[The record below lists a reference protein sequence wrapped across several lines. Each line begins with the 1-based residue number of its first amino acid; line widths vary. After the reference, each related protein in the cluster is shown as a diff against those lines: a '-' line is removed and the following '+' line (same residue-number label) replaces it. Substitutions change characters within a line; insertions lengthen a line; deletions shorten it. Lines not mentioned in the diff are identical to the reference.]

1 MRRGRS
7 NKETVNVVGFSFF
20 KKDPKDAQPTVKAGA
35 RTSSKPAARPLPGPV
50 NRNPSSTVARAP
62 QAPATTTAVPDK
74 ELHRSLALE
83 TAAKI
88 DAIESEMARDFLRPG
103 GPSTM
108 FSNSAANSTLQR
120 PSQQPDAEQAPADAE
135 SIEPLDIT
143 SEDWAGNA
151 NALDVR
157 AEGGGSAIE
166 ETAILFANGLIEP
179 AEAGLR
185 AAIQSDQLGESA
197 QHGWLMLFELLQ
209 QRGDKAGFDSLT
221 IEYVLRFESSPPA
234 WIDYKDDVAS
244 ATTVTVEGR
253 DIIPAAAP
261 IIALPESIDEGVVK
275 QLEQLKNYSL
285 SYQSIALDSSNV
297 RSIDPVGAELLLRV
311 INAFKRAS
319 HELLLQ
325 GADQLVTP
333 LRAAV
338 EAGRRDPSDAVWM
351 LLLEVFRLLNRQH
364 DFEETGIQY
373 CITYEVSPPSWEPAP
388 PNLKT
393 RAAVPQAAAPEA
405 VDGLSWRGTLR
416 GQGEPYFG
424 RLMAA
429 SRIDKKLVVDCTYLK
444 RVEFATATGMLAMVT
459 KVRQNGATVEF
470 RNVNYLIGALL
481 SLLGVDAV
489 AQIQLRR
496 V

>member
-1 MRRGRS
+1 L
-7 NKETVNVVGFSFF
+7 
-20 KKDPKDAQPTVKAGA
+20 Q
-35 RTSSKPAARPLPGPV
+35 RPLQQPEV
-50 NRNPSSTVARAP
+50 VQA
-62 QAPATTTAVPDK
+62 APATGKDDK
-74 ELHRSLALE
+74 S
-83 TAAKI
+83 I
-88 DAIESEMARDFLRPG
+88 DA
-103 GPSTM
+103 
-108 FSNSAANSTLQR
+108 
-120 PSQQPDAEQAPADAE
+120 
-135 SIEPLDIT
+135 LDVI
-143 SEDWAGNA
+143 SEDWAGNV
-151 NALDVR
+151 NAFEVS

-185 AAIQSDQLGESA
+185 SAIQSDQLGEAA

-234 WIDYKDDVAS
+234 WIEYKDEPGLAGVAAALGRPAQTAS
-244 ATTVTVEGR
+244 APVIV
-253 DIIPAAAP
+253 
-261 IIALPESIDEGVVK
+261 LPESVDEGVVK
-275 QLEQLKNYSL
+275 HLEQLKNHSQ
-285 SYQSIALDSSNV
+285 SHQSITLDSSNV
-297 RSIDPVGAELLLRV
+297 RSFDAVGAELLLRV

-393 RAAVPQAAAPEA
+393 RAAVAQAVVPEA

-416 GQGEPYFG
+416 GEGEPHFG

-429 SRIDKKLVVDCTYLK
+429 SRVDKRLVVDCMYLK

-459 KVRQNGATVEF
+459 KVRQNGATIEF
-470 RNVNYLIGALL
+470 RNVNYLIGALFA
-481 SLLGVDAV
+481 LLGVDAV
-489 AQIQLRR
+489 AQVQLRR

>member
-1 MRRGRS
+1 MA
-7 NKETVNVVGFSFF
+7 FSFF
-20 KKDPKDAQPTVKAGA
+20 KKDPKEAASAVKAGS
-35 RTSSKPAARPLPGPV
+35 RTATKSASRPLPGPV
-50 NRNPSSTVARAP
+50 NRNPASTAARGA
-62 QAPATTTAVPDK
+62 QGPATTNTMPDK
-74 ELHRSLALE
+74 DLHRTLALE

-103 GPSTM
+103 GAPTM
-108 FSNSAANSTLQR
+108 FPNSAANSTLQR
-120 PSQQPDAEQAPADAE
+120 PSQQPEAAKAAPAGATEDKSIDA
-135 SIEPLDIT
+135 LDVI
-143 SEDWAGNA
+143 SEDWAGNV
-151 NALDVR
+151 NAFEVS

-185 AAIQSDQLGESA
+185 SAIQSDQLGEAA
-197 QHGWLMLFELLQ
+197 QRGWLMLFELLQ

-234 WIDYKDDVAS
+234 WIEYKDEPDLAGVSAALGRPAQTAS
-244 ATTVTVEGR
+244 APVIV
-253 DIIPAAAP
+253 
-261 IIALPESIDEGVVK
+261 LPETIDEGVVK
-275 QLEQLKNYSL
+275 HLEQLKNHSQ
-285 SYQSIALDSSNV
+285 SHQSITLDSSNV
-297 RSIDPVGAELLLRV
+297 RSFDAVGAELLLRV

-393 RAAVPQAAAPEA
+393 RAAVPQAVAPEA
-405 VDGLSWRGTLR
+405 VDGLSWHGTLR
-416 GQGEPYFG
+416 GEGEPHFG

-429 SRIDKKLVVDCTYLK
+429 SRVEKRLVVDCMYLK

-459 KVRQNGATVEF
+459 KVRQNGATIEF
-470 RNVNYLIGALL
+470 RNINYLIGALFA
-481 SLLGVDAV
+481 LLGVDAV
-489 AQIQLRR
+489 AQVQLRR

>member
-1 MRRGRS
+1 MA
-7 NKETVNVVGFSFF
+7 FSFF
-20 KKDPKDAQPTVKAGA
+20 KKDSKDAATAVKAGS
-35 RTSSKPAARPLPGPV
+35 RQSTSAKPAARPLPGPV
-50 NRNPSSTVARAP
+50 NRNPSSTIARGS
-62 QAPATTTAVPDK
+62 QGPATTNTVTDK
-74 ELHRSLALE
+74 DLHRTLAIE

-103 GPSTM
+103 GAPSM
-108 FSNSAANSTLQR
+108 FPNSAANSTLQR
-120 PSQQPDAEQAPADAE
+120 PSQQPDAAEAAPANGKDDR
-135 SIEPLDIT
+135 SIEALDII
-143 SEDWAGNA
+143 SEDWAGNV
-151 NALDVR
+151 NAFELS

-197 QHGWLMLFELLQ
+197 QRGWLMLFELLQ
-209 QRGDKAGFDSLT
+209 QRGDRAGFDSLT

-234 WIDYKDDVAS
+234 WLEYRDDHDLAALEAAVGRPAQTAS
-244 ATTVTVEGR
+244 
-253 DIIPAAAP
+253 AP
-261 IIALPESIDEGVVK
+261 IIVLPEAVDAGVVTH
-275 QLEQLKNYSL
+275 LEQLKNHSQ
-285 SYQSIALDSSNV
+285 SHQSITLDSSNV

-325 GADQLVTP
+325 GADQLLTP

-393 RAAVPQAAAPEA
+393 RAAVPQAVVAEA

-416 GQGEPYFG
+416 GEGEPHFG

-429 SRIDKKLVVDCTYLK
+429 SRIDKQLIVDCMYLK
-444 RVEFATATGMLAMVT
+444 RVEFSTATGMLAMVT
-459 KVRQNGATVEF
+459 KVRQNGASIEF
-470 RNVNYLIGALL
+470 RNVNYLIGALFA
-481 SLLGVDAV
+481 LLGVDAV
-489 AQIQLRR
+489 AQVQLRR

>member
-1 MRRGRS
+1 MAD
-7 NKETVNVVGFSFF
+7 
-20 KKDPKDAQPTVKAGA
+20 KD
-35 RTSSKPAARPLPGPV
+35 
-50 NRNPSSTVARAP
+50 
-62 QAPATTTAVPDK
+62 
-74 ELHRSLALE
+74 LHRTLALE

-103 GPSTM
+103 GATAM

-120 PSQQPDAEQAPADAE
+120 ASQQPDAAVSPEAKDEKPADV
-135 SIEPLDIT
+135 LDVI
-143 SEDWAGNA
+143 SEDWVGNV
-151 NALDVR
+151 NAIELQ

-197 QHGWLMLFELLQ
+197 QRGWLMLFELLQ

-234 WIDYKDDVAS
+234 WIDYKDDVDSS
-244 ATTVTVEGR
+244 AAL
-253 DIIPAAAP
+253 AAGLAQTAP
-261 IIALPESIDEGVVK
+261 VIVLPEAVDEGVIK
-275 QLEQLKNYSL
+275 HLEQLKNHSL
-285 SYQSIALDSSNV
+285 SHQSITLDSSNV
-297 RSIDPVGAELLLRV
+297 RSVDPVGAELLLRV

-338 EAGRRDPSDAVWM
+338 EPGRRDPSDSVWM

-393 RAAVPQAAAPEA
+393 RAAVPQEVVPEL
-405 VDGLSWRGTLR
+405 VDGLCWKGTLR
-416 GQGEPYFG
+416 GEGEPHFG

-429 SRIDKKLVVDCTYLK
+429 SRVEKKLVVDCTYLK
-444 RVEFATATGMLAMVT
+444 RVEFSTATGMLAMVT
-459 KVRQNGATVEF
+459 KVRQNGATIEF
-470 RNVNYLIGALL
+470 RNINYLIGALFA
-481 SLLGVDAV
+481 LLGVDAV

>member
-1 MRRGRS
+1 
-7 NKETVNVVGFSFF
+7 
-20 KKDPKDAQPTVKAGA
+20 
-35 RTSSKPAARPLPGPV
+35 
-50 NRNPSSTVARAP
+50 
-62 QAPATTTAVPDK
+62 
-74 ELHRSLALE
+74 
-83 TAAKI
+83 
-88 DAIESEMARDFLRPG
+88 MARDFLRPG
-103 GPSTM
+103 GAPTM
-108 FSNSAANSTLQR
+108 FPNSAANSTLQR
-120 PSQQPDAEQAPADAE
+120 PSQQPEAVEAAPSNGKDDKAL
-135 SIEPLDIT
+135 EPLDII
-143 SEDWAGNA
+143 SEDWAGNV
-151 NALDVR
+151 NAFEVS

-185 AAIQSDQLGESA
+185 AAIQSDQLGEAA
-197 QHGWLMLFELLQ
+197 QRGWLMLFELLQ
-209 QRGDKAGFDSLT
+209 QRGDRAGFDSLT

-234 WIDYKDDVAS
+234 WIDYRDEPDLAALS
-244 ATTVTVEGR
+244 AAVGR
-253 DIIPAAAP
+253 SAQTGAAP
-261 IIALPESIDEGVVK
+261 IIVLPEAVDGGVVAH
-275 QLEQLKNYSL
+275 LEQLKNHSQ
-285 SYQSIALDSSNV
+285 SHQSITLDSSNV
-297 RSIDPVGAELLLRV
+297 RSFDPVGAELLLRV

-393 RAAVPQAAAPEA
+393 RAAVPQAVVPEA
-405 VDGLSWRGTLR
+405 GDGLSWRGTLR
-416 GQGEPYFG
+416 GEGEPHFG

-429 SRIDKKLVVDCTYLK
+429 SRIEKQLIVDCMYLK
-444 RVEFATATGMLAMVT
+444 RVEFSTATGMLAMVT

-470 RNVNYLIGALL
+470 RNVNYLIGALFA
-481 SLLGVDAV
+481 LLGVDAV
-489 AQIQLRR
+489 AQVQLRR

>member
-1 MRRGRS
+1 MA
-7 NKETVNVVGFSFF
+7 FSFF
-20 KKDPKDAQPTVKAGA
+20 KKDPKEAASAVKAGSRA
-35 RTSSKPAARPLPGPV
+35 SPKQAARPLPGPV
-50 NRNPSSTVARAP
+50 NRNPASTVARGT
-62 QAPATTTAVPDK
+62 QGPATTSTLADK
-74 ELHRSLALE
+74 DLHRTLALE

-103 GPSTM
+103 GAPTM

-120 PSQQPDAEQAPADAE
+120 PSQQPDVVQAVADKQDK
-135 SIEPLDIT
+135 SIDALDVI
-143 SEDWAGNA
+143 SEDWAGNV
-151 NALDVR
+151 NAFEVS

-185 AAIQSDQLGESA
+185 SAIQADQLGEAA
-197 QHGWLMLFELLQ
+197 QRGWLMLFELLQ

-234 WIDYKDDVAS
+234 WIEYKDEPDLASVAAALGRSAQTAS
-244 ATTVTVEGR
+244 APVIV
-253 DIIPAAAP
+253 
-261 IIALPESIDEGVVK
+261 LPETVDEGVIK
-275 QLEQLKNYSL
+275 HLEQLKNHSQ
-285 SYQSIALDSSNV
+285 SHQSITLDSSNV
-297 RSIDPVGAELLLRV
+297 RSVDPVGAELLLRV

-393 RAAVPQAAAPEA
+393 RAAVAQAVVPEA

-416 GQGEPYFG
+416 GEGEPHFG

-429 SRIDKKLVVDCTYLK
+429 SRVDKRLVVDCTYLK

-459 KVRQNGATVEF
+459 KVRQNGATIEF
-470 RNVNYLIGALL
+470 RNINYLIGALFA
-481 SLLGVDAV
+481 LLGVDAV
-489 AQIQLRR
+489 AQVQLRR

>member
-1 MRRGRS
+1 MH
-7 NKETVNVVGFSFF
+7 
-20 KKDPKDAQPTVKAGA
+20 
-35 RTSSKPAARPLPGPV
+35 RT
-50 NRNPSSTVARAP
+50 
-62 QAPATTTAVPDK
+62 
-74 ELHRSLALE
+74 LALE

-103 GPSTM
+103 GASAM

-120 PSQQPDAEQAPADAE
+120 ASQQPVAAPEPVAPAGEKPSDALE
-135 SIEPLDIT
+135 VI
-143 SEDWAGNA
+143 SEDWVGNV
-151 NALDVR
+151 NAFELH

-197 QHGWLMLFELLQ
+197 QRGWLMLFELMQ
-209 QRGDKAGFDSLT
+209 QRNDRAGFDSLT

-234 WIDYKDDVAS
+234 WIDYKDEPDLAVLALAGGQL
-244 ATTVTVEGR
+244 AT
-253 DIIPAAAP
+253 AP
-261 IIALPESIDEGVVK
+261 VIVLPEIVDGGVVK
-275 QLEQLKNYSL
+275 HLEQLKNQSL
-285 SYQSIALDSSNV
+285 SHQSITLDSSNV
-297 RSIDPVGAELLLRV
+297 RSFDSVGAELLLRV

-325 GADQLVTP
+325 GADQLVNP
-333 LRAAV
+333 LRSAV

-393 RAAVPQAAAPEA
+393 RAASAPAAVKPEA
-405 VDGLSWRGTLR
+405 VDSLCWRGTLR
-416 GQGEPYFG
+416 GEGEPYFG

-429 SRIDKKLVVDCTYLK
+429 SRVEKKLVVDCTYLK
-444 RVEFATATGMLAMVT
+444 RVEFSTATGMLAMVT
-459 KVRQNGATVEF
+459 KVRQNGASIEF
-470 RNVNYLIGALL
+470 RNINYLIGALFA
-481 SLLGVDAV
+481 LLGVDAV

>member
-1 MRRGRS
+1 MARS
-7 NKETVNVVGFSFF
+7 
-20 KKDPKDAQPTVKAGA
+20 AQT
-35 RTSSKPAARPLPGPV
+35 
-50 NRNPSSTVARAP
+50 
-62 QAPATTTAVPDK
+62 PATSNTLADK
-74 ELHRSLALE
+74 DLHRTLALE

-103 GPSTM
+103 GAPTM
-108 FSNSAANSTLQR
+108 FPNSAANSTLQR
-120 PSQQPDAEQAPADAE
+120 PSQQPDAAE
-135 SIEPLDIT
+135 AAVASNGKDEKSLEPLDII
-143 SEDWAGNA
+143 SEDWAGNV
-151 NALDVR
+151 NAFEVS

-185 AAIQSDQLGESA
+185 SAIQADQLGEAA

-209 QRGDKAGFDSLT
+209 QRGDRAGFDSLT

-234 WIDYKDDVAS
+234 WIDYRDEPDLGAVGRTTQTGS
-244 ATTVTVEGR
+244 APVIV
-253 DIIPAAAP
+253 
-261 IIALPESIDEGVVK
+261 LPEVVDEGVVK
-275 QLEQLKNYSL
+275 HLEQLKNHSQ
-285 SYQSIALDSSNV
+285 SHQSITLDSSNV
-297 RSIDPVGAELLLRV
+297 RSFDPVGAELLLRV

-373 CITYEVSPPSWEPAP
+373 CITYEVSPPSWEPPP

-393 RAAVPQAAAPEA
+393 RAAVPQAVVPES

-416 GQGEPYFG
+416 GEGEPQFG

-429 SRIDKKLVVDCTYLK
+429 SRIDKQLIVDCMYLK
-444 RVEFATATGMLAMVT
+444 RVEFSTATGMLAMVT
-459 KVRQNGATVEF
+459 KVRQNGASVEF
-470 RNVNYLIGALL
+470 RNVNYLIGALFA
-481 SLLGVDAV
+481 LLGIDAV
-489 AQIQLRR
+489 AQVQLRR